1 MENNMP
7 KKPGLFA
14 RLFGTGWE
22 EAVQEIETVSD
33 KLDKERAALEQRE
46 AAIKQRENELDRK
59 ESELAKRRAEL
70 QKREAKVRE
79 QEKKLK
85 RKEKTRERI
94 TPKEVEHLEIQ
105 TNPQVEVFVGPKVE
119 KLEIVEQQKVEEL
132 VVKEEYK
139 EVPEQAAVA
148 VAAEPVVELKT
159 EPEIEIEE
167 PKAEE
172 KLEIVEEPKE
182 EEKLEIVEEPKV
194 EEKLE
199 VVEEPKV
206 EEKIE
211 VVEELKA
218 EEKLEIVEEPKEEE
232 KLEIVEE
239 PKVEVKTEVPVKEI
253 KSEKKETKPQK
264 LEPKKAKVKSK
275 PQKVAEYSEE
285 FNDKRNTAMLEAL
298 KELNAKMEHQL
309 KLDDIQAATTS
320 MRTPESDN
328 IVKKRRVATVATIRG
343 YLFGL
348 IAAYLDTL
356 PKEDLQHIE
365 IEGMTSTD
373 FLRFLAVDYEF
384 EFKRNENNTESVA
397 ISKNENFASNR
408 FIYGAMN
415 GYGKITNSVIENKD
429 YTAEVMESAK
439 KYLLGSYLDE
449 TLDKTAPNI
458 RKGIKIDTKKLAKRD
473 ERLEKEFGEAG
484 QVL

>member
-22 EAVQEIETVSD
+22 EAVQEIETMSD

-46 AAIKQRENELDRK
+46 AALKQRENELDRK

-148 VAAEPVVELKT
+148 VAAEPVVEV
-159 EPEIEIEE
+159 EPEIEIEEPRAEEKIEIVEE

-182 EEKLEIVEEPKV
+182 EEKLE
-194 EEKLE
+194 

-206 EEKIE
+206 
-211 VVEELKA
+211 
-218 EEKLEIVEEPKEEE
+218 EE

-264 LEPKKAKVKSK
+264 LEPKKTKVKSK

-328 IVKKRRVATVATIRG
+328 IVKKRRVANVATIKG

-356 PKEDLQHIE
+356 PKEDLKYIE
-365 IEGMTSTD
+365 IEGLTATE
-373 FLRFLAVDYEF
+373 FLRFLASDYEF
-384 EFKRNENNTESVA
+384 EFERDEDDTKSSA
-397 ISKNENFASNR
+397 ISKNGNFASNR
-408 FIYGAMN
+408 FIYGAMG
-415 GYGKITNSVIENKD
+415 GYGRIINDVIENEK
-429 YTAEVMESAK
+429 YAAEIKALANNWLV
-439 KYLLGSYLDE
+439 GSYLDE
-449 TLDKTAPNI
+449 TLDETAPNM
-458 RKGIKIDTKKLAKRD
+458 RRGIEIETQKLAKRD

>member
-22 EAVQEIETVSD
+22 EAVQEIETMSD

-46 AAIKQRENELDRK
+46 AALKQRENELARK
-59 ESELAKRRAEL
+59 ESELAKRRTEL

-85 RKEKTRERI
+85 RKEKIRERI
-94 TPKEVEHLEIQ
+94 TPKEIEHLEIQ
-105 TNPQVEVFVGPKVE
+105 TNPQVEVFVGPKIE

-132 VVKEEYK
+132 VIKEEYK
-139 EVPEQAAVA
+139 EAPEQAAVA
-148 VAAEPVVELKT
+148 VAAEPVVEV

-167 PKAEE
+167 PRTEEKLEIVEESKAEE
-172 KLEIVEEPKE
+172 QLEIVEEPKE
-182 EEKLEIVEEPKV
+182 EEKLE
-194 EEKLE
+194 
-199 VVEEPKV
+199 VVEEPK
-206 EEKIE
+206 EK
-211 VVEELKA
+211 
-218 EEKLEIVEEPKEEE
+218 EKLEIVEEPKAE
-232 KLEIVEE
+232 KQLEIVEE
-239 PKVEVKTEVPVKEI
+239 PKV
-253 KSEKKETKPQK
+253 
-264 LEPKKAKVKSK
+264 AKVKSK

-285 FNDKRNTAMLEAL
+285 FNDKRNSAMLEAL

>member
-1 MENNMP
+1 MS
-7 KKPGLFA
+7 G
-14 RLFGTGWE
+14 
-22 EAVQEIETVSD
+22 

-46 AAIKQRENELDRK
+46 AALKQRENELARK
-59 ESELAKRRAEL
+59 ESELAKRRTEL

-85 RKEKTRERI
+85 RKEKIRERI
-94 TPKEVEHLEIQ
+94 TPKEIEHLEIQ

-206 EEKIE
+206 EEKLE
-211 VVEELKA
+211 VVEEPKA
-218 EEKLEIVEEPKEEE
+218 EEELEIVEEPKEEE
-232 KLEIVEE
+232 KLEVVEEPKAEEKIEVVEE
-239 PKVEVKTEVPVKEI
+239 PKVEVKTEVLVKEI

-285 FNDKRNTAMLEAL
+285 FNDKRNSAMLEAL

-320 MRTPESDN
+320 MRTPESDS
-328 IVKKRRVATVATIRG
+328 IVKKRRVANVATIKG

-356 PKEDLQHIE
+356 PKEDLKYIE
-365 IEGMTSTD
+365 IEGLTATE
-373 FLRFLAVDYEF
+373 FLRFLASDYEF
-384 EFKRNENNTESVA
+384 EFERDEDDTKSSA
-397 ISKNENFASNR
+397 ISKNGNFASNR
-408 FIYGAMN
+408 FIYGAMG
-415 GYGKITNSVIENKD
+415 GYGRIINDVIENEK
-429 YTAEVMESAK
+429 YAAEIKALANNWLV
-439 KYLLGSYLDE
+439 GSYLDE
-449 TLDKTAPNI
+449 TLDETAPNM
-458 RKGIKIDTKKLAKRD
+458 RRGIEIETQKLAKRD

>member
-22 EAVQEIETVSD
+22 EAVQEIETMSD

-46 AAIKQRENELDRK
+46 AALKQRENELARK
-59 ESELAKRRAEL
+59 ESELAKRRTEL

-94 TPKEVEHLEIQ
+94 TPKEIEHLEIQ

-148 VAAEPVVELKT
+148 VAMEPIVELKA
-159 EPEIEIEE
+159 EPEIEIEEPRAEEKIEIVEE

-182 EEKLEIVEEPKV
+182 EEKLEIVEEPK
-194 EEKLE
+194 
-199 VVEEPKV
+199 
-206 EEKIE
+206 
-211 VVEELKA
+211 A
-218 EEKLEIVEEPKEEE
+218 EE

-239 PKVEVKTEVPVKEI
+239 PKVEEPKAEEKIEVVEEPKVEVKPEVPVKEI

-320 MRTPESDN
+320 MRTPESDS

-373 FLRFLAVDYEF
+373 FLRFLASDYEF

-408 FIYGAMN
+408 FIYGAMG
-415 GYGKITNSVIENKD
+415 GYGKITNDVIENKD
-429 YTAEVMESAK
+429 YAAEVMESAK

-449 TLDKTAPNI
+449 TLDKVAPNI
-458 RKGIKIDTKKLAKRD
+458 RKGIKIDTQKLAKRD

>member
-22 EAVQEIETVSD
+22 EAVQEIETMSD

-46 AAIKQRENELDRK
+46 AALKQRENELARK
-59 ESELAKRRAEL
+59 ESELAKRRTEL

-105 TNPQVEVFVGPKVE
+105 TNPQVEVFVGPKIE

-132 VVKEEYK
+132 VIKEEYK
-139 EVPEQAAVA
+139 EAPEQAAVA
-148 VAAEPVVELKT
+148 VAA

-172 KLEIVEEPKE
+172 KLEIVEEPKV
-182 EEKLEIVEEPKV
+182 EEKLEIVEEPKA
-194 EEKLE
+194 
-199 VVEEPKV
+199 

-211 VVEELKA
+211 V
-218 EEKLEIVEEPKEEE
+218 
-232 KLEIVEE
+232 VEE
-239 PKVEVKTEVPVKEI
+239 PKVEVKTEVLVKEI

-285 FNDKRNTAMLEAL
+285 FNDKRNSAMLEAL

-328 IVKKRRVATVATIRG
+328 MVKKRRVANVATIKG

-356 PKEDLQHIE
+356 PKEDLKYIE
-365 IEGMTSTD
+365 IEGLTATE
-373 FLRFLAVDYEF
+373 FLRFLASDYEF
-384 EFKRNENNTESVA
+384 EFERDEDDTKSSA
-397 ISKNENFASNR
+397 ISKNGNFASNR
-408 FIYGAMN
+408 FIYGAMG
-415 GYGKITNSVIENKD
+415 GYGRIINDVIENEK
-429 YTAEVMESAK
+429 YAAEVMSLANNW
-439 KYLLGSYLDE
+439 LIGSYLDE
-449 TLDKTAPNI
+449 TLDETAPNM
-458 RKGIKIDTKKLAKRD
+458 RKGIKIDTQKLAKRD

>member
-22 EAVQEIETVSD
+22 EAVQEIETMSD

-46 AAIKQRENELDRK
+46 AALKQRENELARK

-94 TPKEVEHLEIQ
+94 TPKEIEHLEIQ

-148 VAAEPVVELKT
+148 VATEPIVELKA
-159 EPEIEIEE
+159 EPEIEIEEPRTEEKLEIVEE

-182 EEKLEIVEEPKV
+182 EEKIEIVEEPKV

-199 VVEEPKV
+199 VVEEPKA
-206 EEKIE
+206 EKQ
-211 VVEELKA
+211 
-218 EEKLEIVEEPKEEE
+218 
-232 KLEIVEE
+232 LEIVEE

-328 IVKKRRVATVATIRG
+328 MVKKRRVANVATIKG

-356 PKEDLQHIE
+356 PKEDLKYIE
-365 IEGMTSTD
+365 IEGLTATE
-373 FLRFLAVDYEF
+373 FLRFLASDYEF
-384 EFKRNENNTESVA
+384 EFERDEDDTKSSA

-429 YTAEVMESAK
+429 YAVEIMDSAK